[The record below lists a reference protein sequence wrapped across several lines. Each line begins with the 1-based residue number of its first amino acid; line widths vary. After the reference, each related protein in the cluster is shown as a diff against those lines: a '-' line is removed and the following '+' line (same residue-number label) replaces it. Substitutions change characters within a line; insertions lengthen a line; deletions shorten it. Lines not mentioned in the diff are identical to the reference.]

1 MSTATGYKCPHC
13 GAPVSFD
20 SGLQKIKCQ
29 YCGSE
34 FAAEELDAL
43 KGKDQYI
50 TDEMDNCGS
59 EWSAEEAASMVV
71 YNCDSCGGAVIT
83 DRTTA
88 AAKCPYCN
96 SPVVMASHFAG
107 GLRPD
112 YILPFK
118 LDKNAAKAGLKQHY
132 KGKLFLPK
140 LFKAEHHIDEIKGVY
155 VPFWIYDADIS
166 ARFTFHGVKIPGK
179 IKNERMEV
187 NVYVPGKQEE
197 KHFSIVRGGTIS
209 FRGLPV
215 DGSSKL
221 DDAMSESLDPCDLAA
236 VTAFHPAYLSGDF
249 ADRYD
254 VDREECRQRANE
266 RISGTVEKHL
276 KDTIADRNLFA
287 EFRTAKKEIVAS
299 NASAKYVLYPVWL
312 LSTTW
317 RGKRYLYAMNGQT
330 GKFVGDLP
338 VDYKKFFYYI
348 CAVGAAV
355 TPLLMALAHL
365 LGMWG

>member
-20 SGLQKIKCQ
+20 SGSQKIRCG

-34 FAAEELDAL
+34 FAAEELDSL
-43 KGKDQYI
+43 KGKDGCI

-88 AAKCPYCN
+88 AARCPYCN

-118 LDKNAAKAGLKQHY
+118 LDKEAAKAGLRQHF
-132 KGKLFLPK
+132 KGKFLLPSQ
-140 LFKAEHHIDEIKGVY
+140 FKNEHHIDEIKGVY
-155 VPFWIYDADIS
+155 VPYWIYDADIS

-179 IKNERMEV
+179 RKSEKVSVEV
-187 NVYVPGKQEE
+187 FVPGSNEE

-215 DGSSKL
+215 DGSTKL
-221 DDAMSESLDPCDLAA
+221 DDAVAESLEPYDLSAM
-236 VTAFHPAYLSGDF
+236 TAFHPAYLSGYF

-254 VDREECRQRANE
+254 VDREECRKRANR
-266 RISGTVEKHL
+266 RIR
-276 KDTIADRNLFA
+276 DTIEKQLKETIENPSHYWELRA
-287 EFRTAKKEIVAS
+287 AKEEIKAV

-317 RGKRYLYAMNGQT
+317 GGRQFLYAMNGQT
-330 GKFVGDLP
+330 GKFVGNLP
-338 VDYKKFFYYI
+338 VNKKKFML
-348 CAVGAAV
+348 CAALIGAGAA
-355 TPLLMALAHL
+355 LLVML
-365 LGMWG
+365 LIYFLS